1 MTLSIII
8 AIGCLMGAAGVM
20 LVAASAHAVPGAGLD
35 SAGYLL
41 LLHGI
46 AALGAALAL
55 NAGLAWRP
63 LALAGVI
70 GLIAGAVLFAGDVSL
85 RAFAGQ
91 RLFPM
96 AAPAGGM
103 ILIAGWVVLAAAALV
118 AARG

>member
-1 MTLSIII
+1 MTLSLVI
-8 AIGCLMGAAGVM
+8 AIACLMGAAGVV
-20 LVAASAHAVPGAGLD
+20 LVAASAHTVPGAGLD

-46 AALGAALAL
+46 AAAVAALTV

-63 LALAGVI
+63 LALAGI
-70 GLIAGAVLFAGDVSL
+70 AGLIAGALLFAGDVSL

-96 AAPAGGM
+96 AAPAGGI
-103 ILIAGWVVLAAAALV
+103 ILIMSWVVLAVAALT
-118 AARG
+118 ARG